1 MKAVICG
8 AGISGLTL
16 AWWLAQDGWEVTLVE
31 RAAGPRDEGYMID
44 FFGSGFDAAERMGL
58 LERLR
63 AVAYKVDEVVFAN
76 GNGERQAALNYID
89 LRKALDGK
97 LLSLM
102 RGDLERVLYDVLPD
116 SVARHYDCTIT
127 DLRNS
132 RDGVRVTLSD
142 GTTLNADLL
151 AGADGIHSDVR
162 ARVFGPESRFFRN
175 LGFQTAAYIY
185 RDAATLAALHG
196 DFTLATVPKRT
207 AGLYGLR
214 DGRVAAFL
222 VHHAGKAPL
231 PRDRVTALRAEFDRF
246 GWLMP
251 TALAHAGD
259 GPIYYDH
266 VAQIEMRHWQ
276 KDRVVLL
283 GDACAAVSLLAGQ
296 GASMGMAM
304 AYVLAEELRGAKDIP
319 TALKAYERRLQPELR
334 TRQKAGRGA
343 AASFVP
349 MTRFQLWL
357 RDTMLRLAR
366 WRIFSFLLTPLFLA
380 GGKSFIR

>member
-1 MKAVICG
+1 
-8 AGISGLTL
+8 
-16 AWWLAQDGWEVTLVE
+16 
-31 RAAGPRDEGYMID
+31 
-44 FFGSGFDAAERMGL
+44 MGL

-63 AVAYKVDEVVFAN
+63 AVAYKVDEVIFAD
-76 GNGERQAALNYID
+76 GDGRPRASLSYIH

-102 RGDLERVLYDVLPD
+102 RGDLERVLYDVLPGN
-116 SVARHYDCTIT
+116 VVRRHGCTIA
-127 DLRNS
+127 DLRNEP
-132 RDGVRVTLSD
+132 DGVRVTLSD
-142 GTTLNADLL
+142 GTVLDADLL

-162 ARVFGPESRFFRN
+162 ARVFGPESRYFRN

-185 RDAATLAALHG
+185 RDAASLAALHG

-222 VHHAGKAPL
+222 VHYAAKAPL
-231 PRDRVTALRAEFDRF
+231 PADRVAALRKEFGNL

-266 VAQIEMRHWQ
+266 VAQIEMPLWR

-304 AYVLAEELRGAKDIP
+304 AYVLAEELRGAKDIS
-319 TALKAYERRLQPELR
+319 AGLRAYERRLKPELR
-334 TRQKAGRGA
+334 ARQKAGRGA

-366 WRIFSFLLTPLFLA
+366 RRVFSFLLTPLFLA